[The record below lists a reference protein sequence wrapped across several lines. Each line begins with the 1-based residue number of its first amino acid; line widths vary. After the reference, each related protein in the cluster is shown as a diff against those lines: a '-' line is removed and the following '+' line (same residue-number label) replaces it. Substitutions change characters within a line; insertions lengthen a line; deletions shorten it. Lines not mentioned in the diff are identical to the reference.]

1 MSETNNDPPETPRSE
16 EPEAKPSRG
25 SATNVIS
32 IEQARNE
39 LLGRRRP
46 NRTPPRGVDGPPK
59 SRSRE
64 APPPVT
70 LPPGDNASVVVAG
83 SAAARAHI
91 DKKTVHPG
99 EAPAQ
104 THDKKVRVKTSLDP
118 RRAKTQLT
126 DRRAERER
134 ANSTPPPAA
143 ALGEDEVDSLWH
155 TPSQPPRQTWSSIP
169 PRPSTVR
176 TRTDPREKQGG
187 TLFIVGVMVAA
198 ALGAIVVYFLS
209 RGGAV
214 NPTVLPSI
222 SSPPPLA
229 SSALATAK
237 SADPVPTA
245 ASTPTAL
252 QTAVPTAS
260 VTQTVSQPS
269 EKPIVTA
276 PIKPTPSS
284 APTLLPTAKPT
295 TTSVLPFGKDG
306 NE

>member
-1 MSETNNDPPETPRSE
+1 MSETNNDPPETPHGE

-25 SATNVIS
+25 PATNVIS

-39 LLGRRRP
+39 LLGRKRS

-91 DKKTVHPG
+91 DKKTVHPA
-99 EAPAQ
+99 ELPAQ
-104 THDKKVRVKTSLDP
+104 THEKKVRVKTSLDP

-126 DRRAERER
+126 DRRVERER
-134 ANSTPPPAA
+134 ANSTPPPAPA

-222 SSPPPLA
+222 SSPLPPA
-229 SSALATAK
+229 SSAQANAK
-237 SADPVPTA
+237 PAVPTA
-245 ASTPTAL
+245 VSTPSAA
-252 QTAVPTAS
+252 QTAVPAVS
-260 VTQTVSQPS
+260 ATQTVSQPA
-269 EKPIVTA
+269 EKPAFTA
-276 PIKPTPSS
+276 VAKPTPSS

-295 TTSVLPFGKDG
+295 ATSVLPFGKDG